1 MIYVKALA
9 FGALVCIAS
18 WAGLRLG
25 AGNIGLQH
33 SVSRDPV
40 FFATTYPLAIALS
53 LAAAFAAAFIFAR
66 IQRTP
71 RAFALL
77 GALAVLLGD
86 VVAGFLV
93 APVMVGELEIE
104 HGFIVLSAI
113 SLYGLQLAAAWLGAF
128 LGSREGRLVP
138 AGESSLGSP

>member
-1 MIYVKALA
+1 MTLIKALA
-9 FGALVCIAS
+9 FGALVCLAS
-18 WAGLRLG
+18 WAALAIA
-25 AGNIGLQH
+25 AGDVGLQH

-40 FFATTYPLAIALS
+40 FFAVTYPLAIALS
-53 LAAAFAAAFIFAR
+53 LAAAFTAAFTFTR

-93 APVMVGELEIE
+93 APVMVGELGIE
-104 HGFIVLSAI
+104 HGFIVLLAI

-128 LGSREGRLVP
+128 LG
-138 AGESSLGSP
+138 

>member
-1 MIYVKALA
+1 VIYLKALA
-9 FGALVCIAS
+9 FGALVCLAS
-18 WAGLRLG
+18 WAALAIG
-25 AGNIGLQH
+25 AGNVGLQH

-40 FFATTYPLAIALS
+40 FFATTYPVTIALS

-86 VVAGFLV
+86 VVAGFMV
-93 APVMVGELEIE
+93 APVMVGELEFE
-104 HGFIVLSAI
+104 HGFIVLLAI

-128 LGSREGRLVP
+128 LGSREGGQVP
-138 AGESSLGSP
+138 AGESSLESP